1 MASSD
6 RTKPKGHPSA
16 AGAALSDRSGRPSLA
31 AGPAVRRKVQKAE
44 DKYNQDYVQL
54 EGGVD
59 TRWGGRD
66 PKSNRFPVR
75 LAPRDEMDTYM
86 STKANL
92 LGKTSV
98 SGVAY
103 NEKADVTDA
112 DVQYAQSKADTMQYA
127 NKKSWEMNYI
137 DWRDPYQRE
146 WLTRLK
152 PEILQEQEKIIDDR
166 AALETRLA
174 KIRLRGVQSAEDLDL
189 MYMIS
194 ANVVELPEGP
204 LWEPGMWSS
213 RAKRG
218 EILNRGLFNP
228 QKYRAAAL
236 TEGAT
241 NMWDPLQAAQAR
253 IGGTGPQ
260 LGSRAGV
267 AGSVWGYN
275 A

>member
-1 MASSD
+1 M
-6 RTKPKGHPSA
+6 
-16 AGAALSDRSGRPSLA
+16 A

-54 EGGVD
+54 DGGAD
-59 TRWGGRD
+59 GRWGGND
-66 PKSNRFPVR
+66 DKANRFPVR
-75 LAPRDEMDTYM
+75 LAPRDPMDTYM
-86 STKANL
+86 ATKANL
-92 LGKTSV
+92 LGQQSL
-98 SGVAY
+98 SGVKYHERA
-103 NEKADVTDA
+103 EVTDA
-112 DVQYAQSKADTMQYA
+112 DVQYAQSKADAMQYA

-137 DWRDPYQRE
+137 DWKDPYQRE

-194 ANVVELPEGP
+194 AGVVTLPEGS
-204 LWEPGMWSS
+204 LWEPQQWTSN
-213 RAKRG
+213 AKRR

-228 QKYRAAAL
+228 QRYTAAAL
-236 TEGAT
+236 TDGAN
-241 NMWDPLQAAQAR
+241 NMWDALGSAQAR
-253 IGGTGPQ
+253 RGNDGPE
-260 LGSRAGV
+260 LRGVGSAAAAG
-267 AGSVWGYN
+267 ARWGFM